1 MATVAV
7 GYVTCMAAST
17 LQRDL
22 AQPPE
27 GLQRDLLHAAAHL
40 FAKTAMAIG
49 AWMCLL
55 GAVLLL
61 FRSLA

>member
-1 MATVAV
+1 
-7 GYVTCMAAST
+7 MAAST

-22 AQPPE
+22 ALPPE
-27 GLQRDLLHAAAHL
+27 GLQRDLRHAAAQL
-40 FAKTAMAIG
+40 FAKAAMAIG